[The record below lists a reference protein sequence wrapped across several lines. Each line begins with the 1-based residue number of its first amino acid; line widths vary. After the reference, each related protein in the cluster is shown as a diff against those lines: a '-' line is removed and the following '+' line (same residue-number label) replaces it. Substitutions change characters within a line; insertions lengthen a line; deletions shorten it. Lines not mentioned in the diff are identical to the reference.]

1 MIKTSSLTLLAAAL
15 VAVAGLSVP
24 ALAEDDSG
32 TSFDDDLVAAALAD
46 RGISVVELDE
56 YPGKIRATVRL
67 ADGSTAYRYFE
78 IGSLQPVSGPGDEGA
93 GTRVLTRLDVGVD
106 RAAPDNEYWWQSS
119 IGPDDNNGD
128 D

>member
-1 MIKTSSLTLLAAAL
+1 MIKTSSLTLMAAAL

-93 GTRVLTRLDVGVD
+93 GARVLTRLDV
-106 RAAPDNEYWWQSS
+106 
-119 IGPDDNNGD
+119 
-128 D
+128 